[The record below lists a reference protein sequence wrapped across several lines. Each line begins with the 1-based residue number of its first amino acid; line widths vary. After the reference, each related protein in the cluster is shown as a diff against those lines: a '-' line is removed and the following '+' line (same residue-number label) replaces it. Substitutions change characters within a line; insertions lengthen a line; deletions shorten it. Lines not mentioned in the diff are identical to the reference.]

1 MTTRARQG
9 GSFGFE
15 ASTALSLAA
24 SLVLAL
30 PGLREFVHE
39 SHRSAVVNALQ
50 LDLRRA
56 SSAAGQLGRAVSLCG
71 RDASGQRCAAGTDWS
86 RGWLA
91 FVDADGDGA
100 MGVREESLVLW
111 AVENSH
117 PDLRLTASD
126 AVIALVP
133 PWSPLAPAGAREVT
147 VCDLSGHGGGR
158 TVALGHG
165 SVPSLETASCR

>member
-1 MTTRARQG
+1 MTTRARQR

-56 SSAAGQLGRAVSLCG
+56 SSTAGQIGRAVSLCG
-71 RDASGQRCAAGTDWS
+71 RDRSGQRCAPGTDWS

-100 MGVREESLVLW
+100 MDGREEKLVLW

-117 PDLRLTASD
+117 PDLRLTASG
-126 AVIALVP
+126 AVIAMVP
-133 PWSPLAPAGAREVT
+133 PWSPLAPADARQIT
-147 VCDLSGHGGGR
+147 VCDLSGHAAGR
-158 TVALGHG
+158 TVALGRG
-165 SVPSLETASCR
+165 SVPSLEAAPCG